1 MTKAWLR
8 DLEERVREASGRLK
22 KLLSENKKLRTE
34 NKKLRQ
40 RVRQLEERLATAAGD
55 EDAAAW
61 IGERDEIRR
70 RTEKLVEH
78 LDGLL
83 KG

>member
-8 DLEERVREASGRLK
+8 DLEERVREASEQLR
-22 KLLSENKKLRTE
+22 KLRSENQKLRR
-34 NKKLRQ
+34 KLGK
-40 RVRQLEERLATAAGD
+40 LEERLAAAPGD
-55 EDAAAW
+55 DEKAAW
-61 IGERDEIRR
+61 TGERDEIRR
-70 RTEKLVEH
+70 RVEKLVEH